1 MFIKYSER
9 QIERQIER
17 KIEGQTEKKDRR
29 AHIINKLTALP
40 WKETQCDRKTDRKTL
55 ERKIDR

>member
-1 MFIKYSER
+1 MF
-9 QIERQIER
+9 R
-17 KIEGQTEKKDRR
+17 KTDRKTNRKKDRR
-29 AHIINKLTALP
+29 ADGKKNRRAHIIDKLTALP